1 LNSLTGPRRLECAKN
16 EASKIIVELTWISI
30 EIATLLVIAFIG
42 MVLIEKF
49 NEFTASDDVSDALR
63 LLHEHY
69 QSLGNAVAEY
79 GN

>member
-1 LNSLTGPRRLECAKN
+1 M
-16 EASKIIVELTWISI
+16 VD
-30 EIATLLVIAFIG
+30 TLRIIAFVG

-69 QSLGNAVAEY
+69 QSLGNAVAELATRNFSSWLSARLAAA
-79 GN
+79 GKVPLRRPVRP